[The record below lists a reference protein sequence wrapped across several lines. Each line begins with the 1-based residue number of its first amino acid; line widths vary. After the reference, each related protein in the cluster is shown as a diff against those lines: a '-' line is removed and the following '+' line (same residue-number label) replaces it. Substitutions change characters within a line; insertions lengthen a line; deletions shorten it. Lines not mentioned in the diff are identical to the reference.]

1 MRTVLVLAFVASL
14 ASLTAHA
21 QSKTTEALTSR
32 VNETLTLYFY
42 KNTLRMLNQ
51 AEDKAFDELIKDIEK
66 LKFVMID
73 KESEKFG
80 KEDYRKLT
88 TDYQKEMYES
98 IMSGRM
104 EGRSFDVYLKEKN
117 GKTAGMVVLANDSSS
132 LYVLDMLGSVE
143 ITKVPELFRTLDES
157 SEITK
162 KITEFGNRHDRG
174 RKRNAAEDND

>member
-1 MRTVLVLAFVASL
+1 MRKFLTLALVACL
-14 ASLTAHA
+14 ASPIAKA
-21 QSKTTEALTSR
+21 QSKTTEALTGK

-51 AEDKAFDELIKDIEK
+51 TEDKAFDELIKDIEK

-73 KESEKFG
+73 KESENFG

-88 TDYQKEMYES
+88 TDYQKELYES

-104 EGRSFDVYLKEKN
+104 EGRNFDVYLKEKN
-117 GKTAGMVVLANDSSS
+117 GKTAGMVILANDSSS

-162 KITEFGNRHDRG
+162 KITDFGNKHERR
-174 RKRNAAEDND
+174 RNREEEGND